1 VKRTPLVL
9 LVLGILARAQD
20 PIALKDAVRI
30 ALVQNKS
37 LLSAAAGRN
46 AADARIGESRAG
58 YWPKVA
64 YSESWARSNNP
75 VFVFSS
81 LLTQSQF
88 KERNFALDPLNRPG
102 FLNNF
107 QSQLTAEQTLYDGGR
122 TKRTVRSAEL
132 MRDIAGTEVKRTEQ
146 EVTAGAVASYIRVLL
161 TIEQLSMV
169 QQTLRSAESDLKLA
183 EDRRAAGFSTDAEV
197 LAIRVHLA
205 GVREQRIRRAAD
217 LEVARSELND
227 ALGLPL
233 DTQHTLTT
241 SLHVSDLPG
250 ITLAEYED
258 AAVRNRPEALQAKL
272 ATSLARN
279 QVEAARSNLM
289 PQVGFRAAFEADRQR
304 FYDRGSS
311 NWLAAVQLNWNL
323 FNGFADKARID
334 AGNFALR
341 RGATEEERT
350 GSAIRLQVRRAYA
363 DLRSSEARIEV
374 AKASVEE
381 SHESLRIIQNRY
393 GAGMS
398 TVTDLLR
405 AETAV
410 QEARTRYLA
419 AVHDQRIAAVML
431 EMAAGRLTPD
441 SEALN

>member
-1 VKRTPLVL
+1 
-9 LVLGILARAQD
+9 
-20 PIALKDAVRI
+20 
-30 ALVQNKS
+30 
-37 LLSAAAGRN
+37 
-46 AADARIGESRAG
+46 
-58 YWPKVA
+58 
-64 YSESWARSNNP
+64 
-75 VFVFSS
+75 
-81 LLTQSQF
+81 
-88 KERNFALDPLNRPG
+88 
-102 FLNNF
+102 
-107 QSQLTAEQTLYDGGR
+107 
-122 TKRTVRSAEL
+122 
-132 MRDIAGTEVKRTEQ
+132 
-146 EVTAGAVASYIRVLL
+146 
-161 TIEQLSMV
+161 
-169 QQTLRSAESDLKLA
+169 
-183 EDRRAAGFSTDAEV
+183 
-197 LAIRVHLA
+197 
-205 GVREQRIRRAAD
+205 
-217 LEVARSELND
+217 
-227 ALGLPL
+227 
-233 DTQHTLTT
+233 LTT

-304 FYDRGSS
+304 FYDRGSA
-311 NWLAAVQLNWNL
+311 NWLAAIQLNWNL